1 MNRPSTVEKSL
12 ESSLSGLS
20 AQPPP
25 LVRTQTNSH
34 PMPQPLEPMIEYQE
48 GEVTIKVTRTPTHH
62 QPIEDILNDLPD
74 TIKEIVSSVL
84 GR

>member
-1 MNRPSTVEKSL
+1 
-12 ESSLSGLS
+12 
-20 AQPPP
+20 
-25 LVRTQTNSH
+25 
-34 PMPQPLEPMIEYQE
+34 MIEYQE
-48 GEVTIKVTRTPTHH
+48 GEVTIKVSRTPIHH